1 MSNLVVDSYLS
12 IIDRMDLDSK
22 LALLAG
28 LTESIR
34 TSVRKPES
42 DKQKLL
48 YELFGAWEDVDEG
61 LVDEIYSL
69 REIPDDDISF
79 DMK

>member
-34 TSVRKPES
+34 TSINKPAEN
-42 DKQKLL
+42 KLERFNAL
-48 YELFGAWEDVDEG
+48 YGVWEDMDDSIVED
-61 LVDEIYSL
+61 IYAG
-69 REIPDDDISF
+69 RMIPEDDITF
-79 DMK
+79 D